1 MKWLI
6 ALAMTLLTMH
16 TNASDLIDNYY
27 SNDINT
33 AVNTARERPHH
44 YDYST
49 TYRYKRTTAQSIELK
64 KLNLD
69 ELDETRLKMDGQL
82 AQQEQQ
88 SNVNGESNAIA
99 FDADSQL
106 EANQTQPSELPKAI
120 LPKAIDPIYS
130 GQTLQGEMSTQGIV
144 QAGSITSTPRP

>member
-6 ALAMTLLTMH
+6 VLAMTFLTMH
-16 TNASDLIDNYY
+16 TSASDLIDNYY

-69 ELDETRLKMDGQL
+69 ELDETRLKMSGNLPEQNTAINNENNTIALENDQRV
-82 AQQEQQ
+82 EPQQ
-88 SNVNGESNAIA
+88 SSTSDI
-99 FDADSQL
+99 
-106 EANQTQPSELPKAI
+106 PSAI
-120 LPKAIDPIYS
+120 LPKAINPIYS
-130 GQTLQGEMSTQGIV
+130 GQTLQGQMSTQGIL
-144 QAGSITSTPRP
+144 QAGSVTSTPRP